1 MPHEL
6 ADHSDHPDDSHQ
18 MIYMLMRDKN
28 VAHIHPVITGILY
41 LAKNSIAAS
50 AVHHEYLPVIFNQ
63 KTSVIALRHKRIT
76 GS

>member
-18 MIYMLMRDKN
+18 MIHMLMRDKN
-28 VAHIHPVITGILY
+28 VAHIHPVVTGMFNLVENI
-41 LAKNSIAAS
+41 IAAS
-50 AVHHEYLPVIFNQ
+50 AVHHEYLPVIFYQ
-63 KTSVIALRHKRIT
+63 KTGVIALRHKRIT

>member
-1 MPHEL
+1 
-6 ADHSDHPDDSHQ
+6 
-18 MIYMLMRDKN
+18 MRDKN
-28 VAHIHPVITGILY
+28 VAHIHPVVTGMLN
-41 LAKNSIAAS
+41 LVENSIAAS